1 MRQFNES
8 FTLFGELK
16 GGGRILQRPDS
27 FTFMTLAKSCWL
39 GMALWVAL
47 EVHGQVMRNGFC
59 LDLYVS
65 IALVDMYAKLGNMG
79 FAGRLFGEMTERSIV
94 SWTALICRYAKSGD
108 LNHARK
114 LLD

>member
-1 MRQFNES
+1 
-8 FTLFGELK
+8 
-16 GGGRILQRPDS
+16 
-27 FTFMTLAKSCWL
+27 
-39 GMALWVAL
+39 MALWEGL

-65 IALVDMYAKLGNMG
+65 TALVDMYAKSGKMG

-94 SWTALICRYAKSGD
+94 SWTALICGYAKPGD

-114 LLD
+114 LFD